1 MEKVVL
7 VWIGV
12 GLGFTYG
19 GGGWGQTVGRR
30 NKGVGRLIIQFGRL

>member
-12 GLGFTYG
+12 GLGWG
-19 GGGWGQTVGRR
+19 GGGWGKTVGVRK
-30 NKGVGRLIIQFGRL
+30 KGVGRLIIQLGRL